1 MAPVSPPS
9 VTPLAVEAMR
19 RVCDPAQFPFA
30 TTAELEPLEDTL
42 GQARALE
49 AMQFGVGVHHMGYN
63 LFAFGAPGTGK
74 HTTVL
79 QFLKRQAQGEPVPD
93 DWVYVNYFTDPHRP
107 RAIRLPSGRGKRF
120 SDDMEKLIE
129 ELRASIPATFDS
141 EEFRQRKQALS
152 SEFEHQQEQAF
163 EALREVAKEK
173 GIALLRTPLGLTF
186 APVRGEE
193 VLDPEEFAKLPEED
207 QKRIQ
212 KDVEGLQER
221 LQEVLQQVP
230 RWEREQRRKLRDLR
244 REVTRFAA
252 SHLIEDLRLQ
262 YVDLPDA
269 LEYLDEVLKDIV
281 ENAQQF
287 VQQSTP
293 EPPQPQAMPV
303 PLPPGSAPGPGRRY
317 QVNVLVD
324 RSALTGAPVVYAD
337 QPAYADLVGRVEH
350 VSQFGALVTDFTL
363 IKAGAL
369 HRANGG
375 YLVLDALKVFSQPY
389 AWEGLKRAL
398 RAQEIRIESLAEKM
412 SLVSTVSLEPEPIP
426 LNTKVV
432 LVGARQLYYMVSA
445 LDPEFERLFKVAV
458 DFDDRLDRT
467 GTIEGQYARLLASLT
482 QRENLRPLDPTA
494 VARVIEESSR
504 IVADAHKLSTR
515 IETLLQLLRES
526 DYWAREAGRETI
538 TARDVERAIGA
549 YMRRGDLVRERMQED
564 IRRGTILVDVTG
576 TAVGQVNGLSVVE
589 LAGRL
594 FGRPNRITS
603 RVRLGK
609 GEVIDIEREVAL
621 GGPIHSKGVLILAG
635 FLGERFARERPLALA
650 ASLVFEQSY
659 GGVEG
664 DSASSAE
671 LYALLSALS
680 GLPVRQGI
688 AVTGSVNQHGQVQA
702 IGGVNEK
709 IESFFDVCSQA
720 GLTGDQG
727 VLIPA
732 SNVQHLMLRP
742 EVVRAASEGRFHVY
756 PVEHIDQGIE
766 ILTGVPAGARDAKG
780 RFPKGSVN
788 ARVDDRL
795 QHLADRARAFTA
807 PERTKSR

>member
-1 MAPVSPPS
+1 MASVSPLP
-9 VTPLAVEAMR
+9 VEALR
-19 RVCDPAQFPFA
+19 RVCDASQFGFS

-49 AMQFGVGVHHMGYN
+49 AMRFGVGVRHQSYN
-63 LFAFGAPGTGK
+63 LFAFGPPGTGK

-79 QFLKRQAQGEPVPD
+79 QYLKRKAQQDPVPS
-93 DWVYVNYFTDPHRP
+93 DWVYVNSFKDPHRP
-107 RAIRLPSGRGKRF
+107 RSIQLPPGRGKKL

-141 EEFRQRKQALS
+141 EAFRQRKQSLS

-163 EALREVAKEK
+163 EELRVQAKEK

-193 VLDPEEFAKLPEED
+193 VIDPEEFAKLDETE

-212 KDVEGLQER
+212 KDVEALQER
-221 LQEVLQQVP
+221 LQQVLQQVP

-252 SHLIEDLRLQ
+252 SHLIEDLRTQ
-262 YVDLPDA
+262 YTDLPEVI
-269 LEYLDEVLKDIV
+269 EYFDEVLTDIV
-281 ENAQQF
+281 ENASQF
-287 VQQSTP
+287 VQQTAQQP
-293 EPPQPQAMPV
+293 EAPPGMPQ
-303 PLPPGSAPGPGRRY
+303 PLPPGAAPGPGRRY
-317 QVNVLVD
+317 LVNVLVD

-375 YLVLDALKVFSQPY
+375 YLVLDALKVFSQPF

-398 RAQEIRIESLAEKM
+398 RAGEIRIETLAEKL

-426 LNTKVV
+426 LSTKVA
-432 LVGARQLYYMVSA
+432 LVGDRRLYYMVSA
-445 LDPEFERLFKVAV
+445 LDPEFDELFKVAV

-467 GTIEGQYARLLASLT
+467 NTAVEQYARLVASLA
-482 QRENLRPLDPTA
+482 QRENLKPLDAGA

-504 IVADAHKLSTR
+504 LAADAHKLSTR
-515 IETLLQLLRES
+515 TSSLLQLLRES
-526 DYWAREAGRETI
+526 DYWAGEAERTVV
-538 TARDVERAIGA
+538 TSADVDRAIGA
-549 YMRRGDLVRERMQED
+549 YLRRGDYIRERMQEE
-564 IRRGTILVDVTG
+564 IRRGTILIDVDG
-576 TAVGQVNGLSVVE
+576 AREGQVNGLSVVDFG
-589 LAGRL
+589 GRL
-594 FGRPNRITS
+594 FGRPNRITA

-609 GEVIDIEREVAL
+609 GEVVDIEREVEL
-621 GGPIHSKGVLILAG
+621 GGPLHSKGVLILSG
-635 FLGERFARERPLALA
+635 YLGERFARERPLAFS

-659 GGVEG
+659 GGVDG

-671 LYALLSALS
+671 LYALLSALAEA
-680 GLPVRQGI
+680 PVRQDL
-688 AVTGSVNQHGQVQA
+688 AVTGSVNQHGHVQA

-709 IESFFDVCSQA
+709 IEGFFDVCSQF
-720 GLTGDQG
+720 GLTGNQG

-742 EVVRAASEGRFHVY
+742 EVVRAAAEGRFHIY
-756 PVEHIDQGIE
+756 PIETVDQGIE
-766 ILTGVPAGARDAKG
+766 ILTGVPAGDRNESGGYPDGTIHARIEQ
-780 RFPKGSVN
+780 RL
-788 ARVDDRL
+788 AR
-795 QHLADRARAFTA
+795 LAEKARSFALAARGERA
-807 PERTKSR
+807 E

>member
-1 MAPVSPPS
+1 MAVSPLP
-9 VTPLAVEAMR
+9 VEALR
-19 RVCDPAQFPFA
+19 RVCDASQFRFS

-49 AMQFGVGVHHMGYN
+49 AMRFGVGVRHQSYN
-63 LFAFGAPGTGK
+63 LFAFGPPGTGK

-79 QFLKRQAQGEPVPD
+79 QYLKRKAQSDPVPS
-93 DWVYVNYFTDPHRP
+93 DWVYVNSFADPHRP
-107 RAIRLPSGRGKRF
+107 RAIQLPPGRGKKL
-120 SDDMEKLIE
+120 SEDMEKLIE

-141 EEFRQRKQALS
+141 EAFRQRKQSLS

-163 EALREVAKEK
+163 EELRVKAKEK

-193 VLDPEEFAKLPEED
+193 VIDPEEFSKLED
-207 QKRIQ
+207 GEQKRIQ
-212 KDVEGLQER
+212 KDVEQLQER

-252 SHLIEDLRLQ
+252 SHLIEDLRTQ
-262 YVDLPDA
+262 YPDLPDVI
-269 LEYLDEVLKDIV
+269 EYLDEVLEDIV
-281 ENAQQF
+281 ENAGQF
-287 VQQSTP
+287 VQQTG
-293 EPPQPQAMPV
+293 PPQQET
-303 PLPPGSAPGPGRRY
+303 PPGLPQPMPPGAAPGPGRRY
-317 QVNVLVD
+317 LVNVLVD

-375 YLVLDALKVFSQPY
+375 YLVLDALKVFSQPF
-389 AWEGLKRAL
+389 AWEALKRAL
-398 RAQEIRIESLAEKM
+398 RAREIRIETLAEKM

-426 LNTKVV
+426 LTTKVV
-432 LVGARQLYYMVSA
+432 LVGDRRLYYMVA
-445 LDPEFERLFKVAV
+445 AMDPEFDELFKVAV

-467 GTIEGQYARLLASLT
+467 NTAVEQYARLVASLA
-482 QRENLRPLDPTA
+482 QRENLKPLDAGA

-504 IVADAHKLSTR
+504 LAADAHKLSTR
-515 IETLLQLLRES
+515 TSSLMQLLRES
-526 DYWAREAGRETI
+526 DYWAGEAERSVVTN
-538 TARDVERAIGA
+538 ADVDRAIGA
-549 YMRRGDLVRERMQED
+549 YLRRGDYIRERMQEE
-564 IRRGTILVDVTG
+564 IRRGTILIDVDG
-576 TAVGQVNGLSVVE
+576 KREGQVNGLSVVDFG
-589 LAGRL
+589 GRL
-594 FGRPNRITS
+594 FGRPNRITA

-609 GEVIDIEREVAL
+609 GEVVDIEREVAL
-621 GGPIHSKGVLILAG
+621 GGPLHSKGVLILEG
-635 FLGERFARERPLALA
+635 YLGERFARERPLAFS

-659 GGVEG
+659 GGVDG

-680 GLPVRQGI
+680 EVPVRQDL
-688 AVTGSVNQHGQVQA
+688 AVTGSVNQHGHVQA

-709 IESFFDVCSQA
+709 IEGFFDVCSQF
-720 GLTGDQG
+720 GLTGNQG

-732 SNVQHLMLRP
+732 ANVQHLMLRN
-742 EVVRAASEGRFHVY
+742 EVVRAAAEGRFHIY
-756 PVEHIDQGIE
+756 PIETVDQGIE
-766 ILTGVPAGARDAKG
+766 VLTGVSVGERNGDGTYAPGTLYARIEQRLVHFAEKAKSFALAATRG
-780 RFPKGSVN
+780 E
-788 ARVDDRL
+788 RV
-795 QHLADRARAFTA
+795 
-807 PERTKSR
+807 E